1 MGFYRGSERLHGA
14 SPDLDPVITP
24 HEYTVLLC
32 RAMRTVLGTLGA
44 PSDGGNAGAHRLLST
59 AGLEPGEVRAKLR
72 HLKIALDRLLD
83 DAASGGSL
91 NQTLC
96 AQLEIA
102 LLLVLLVPISARLGR
117 PDLVWRVMT
126 KMQLLR

>member
-24 HEYTVLLC
+24 HEYRVLLC
-32 RAMRTVLGTLGA
+32 RAMHTVLGTLRA
-44 PSDGGNAGAHRLLST
+44 SWDGDDTTAHRLLGT
-59 AGLEPGEVRAKLR
+59 APFQAGDVRASLR
-72 HLKIALDRLLD
+72 HLKIALDRTLR

-102 LLLVLLVPISARLGR
+102 LLLVLFVPISARLGR
-117 PDLVWRVMT
+117 PELVRRVMT
-126 KMQLLR
+126 EVQLR